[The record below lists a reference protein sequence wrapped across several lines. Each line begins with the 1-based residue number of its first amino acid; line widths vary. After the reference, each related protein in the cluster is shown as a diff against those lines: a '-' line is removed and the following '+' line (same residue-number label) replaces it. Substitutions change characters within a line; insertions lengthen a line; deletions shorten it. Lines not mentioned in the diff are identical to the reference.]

1 MALEYIPLYY
11 SYRRKLEK
19 LSDQELGRLV
29 RALLQYGETGEA
41 EQLAGRESI
50 AFDFIADD
58 IERARAAYN
67 ERCAKNKRNI
77 QKRYTDDL
85 EPGTTVYDG
94 IPSYTSEYESYQTKD
109 KDKTKGKDKGKSLPS
124 NDGKGD
130 ISRAT
135 RFAPP
140 TVDEVREYCDAIG
153 KNVDAVRFVD
163 FYASK
168 GWMVG
173 KTKMKDWRAAVRN
186 WASRDKVE
194 RVSYYD

>member
-58 IERARAAYN
+58 IERAKAAYN
-67 ERCAKNKRNI
+67 ERCAQNKRNI
-77 QKRYTDDL
+77 QKRYADDS
-85 EPGTTVYDG
+85 EPGTLVYDG

-109 KDKTKGKDKGKSLPS
+109 KDKDKGKDKGKPLPS

-130 ISRAT
+130 IPRAT

-140 TVDEVREYCDAIG
+140 TLDEVREYCDASG
-153 KNVDAVRFVD
+153 KTVDAERFVD
-163 FYASK
+163 FYSSK

-173 KTKMKDWRAAVRN
+173 KSKMKDWRAAVRN
-186 WASRDKVE
+186 WASRDKAE

>member
-58 IERARAAYN
+58 IERAKAAYN
-67 ERCAKNKRNI
+67 ERCAQNKRNI
-77 QKRYTDDL
+77 QKRYADDP

-94 IPSYTSEYESYQTKD
+94 IPSYTNEYESYQTKD
-109 KDKTKGKDKGKSLPS
+109 KDKTKGKGKGKPLPS

-130 ISRAT
+130 IPRAT

-140 TVDEVREYCDAIG
+140 TLDEVREYCDASG
-153 KNVDAVRFVD
+153 KTVDAERFVD
-163 FYASK
+163 FYSSK

-173 KTKMKDWRAAVRN
+173 KSKMKDWRAAVRS
-186 WASRDKVE
+186 WASRDKAE

>member
-58 IERARAAYN
+58 IERAKAAYN
-67 ERCAKNKRNI
+67 ERCAQNKRNI
-77 QKRYTDDL
+77 QKRYADDP

-94 IPSYTSEYESYQTKD
+94 IPSYTNEYESYQTKD
-109 KDKTKGKDKGKSLPS
+109 KDKTTGKGKGKPLPS

-130 ISRAT
+130 IPRAT

-140 TVDEVREYCDAIG
+140 TLDEVREYCDASG
-153 KNVDAVRFVD
+153 KTVDAERFVD
-163 FYASK
+163 FYSSK

-173 KTKMKDWRAAVRN
+173 KSKMKDWRAAVRS
-186 WASRDKVE
+186 WASRDKAE

>member
-67 ERCAKNKRNI
+67 ERCAKNRRNI
-77 QKRYTDDL
+77 QKRYADDS

-94 IPSYTSEYESYQTKD
+94 IPSYTNEYESYQTKD
-109 KDKTKGKDKGKSLPS
+109 KTKGKDKDKSLPS
-124 NDGKGD
+124 NDGKGN

-135 RFAPP
+135 RFVPP
-140 TVDEVREYCDAIG
+140 TVDEVREYCGESG
-153 KNVDAVRFVD
+153 KNVDAERFVD

-173 KTKMKDWRAAVRN
+173 KARMKDWRAAVRN
-186 WASRDKVE
+186 WASRDKAE